1 MNMSSQPNTQKRA
14 SGASRQAESVEF
26 TSRELVEISHKL
38 VNAGKPDQPA
48 RELVWGIAN
57 AIPGNVKCKES
68 VMEAVRNIEARV
80 VYEIEEEF
88 GECHS
93 GDGGFSCAVWE
104 ELPRR
109 QNRWREL
116 YAEQLTSIINLL
128 GW

>member
-1 MNMSSQPNTQKRA
+1 MSSQPYTQKRA
-14 SGASRQAESVEF
+14 SGESRQAKSVEF

-38 VNAGKPDQPA
+38 VDAGKPDQPA

-57 AIPGNVKCKES
+57 AIPDSIKCKAS
-68 VMEAVRNIEARV
+68 VMEAVRKIEAQV

-116 YAEQLTSIINLL
+116 YAEQLTSIINIL